1 MLYRYRRTRDIY
13 SLAFYF
19 GGLLTMSQNAEPVIV
34 GWESDPF
41 YRNVLGLMEAA
52 GNRISLDPNVYERLC
67 KPRRCLYVSI
77 PVRMDDGS
85 IKTFDGF
92 RVHHNTTL
100 GPAKG
105 GIRYHPEVNLGETA
119 ALSTLMTLKNSLVK
133 LPLGGAKG
141 GIRCDPN
148 KLSRREKQSL
158 TRRYTSEIFMFIG
171 PDKDIPAP
179 DVGTDAQ
186 TMAWVMDTY
195 SSHLGYAVPGV
206 VTGKPIE
213 IGGSL
218 GRLDATGRGVIYTII
233 EAAKRLGMDLA
244 DTTVAVQ
251 GFGNVGYHCA
261 KIASN
266 IGCKVVAVSDV
277 SGGVYNPKGLDV
289 SALRNYIA
297 ENKTLKG
304 CPLGDSVT
312 NEELLELPCD
322 ILIPAA
328 LSNQI
333 TGKNAE
339 RIKCK
344 VLAEGAN
351 GPTSLEANQILHAKG
366 VFTIPDILANAGGVI
381 VSYFEWVQGMQ
392 NFFWSEK
399 DVNNKL
405 WEIISNAFNRV
416 YECHLQYKIDMRL
429 AAFAVSIEHLS
440 KAMLWR
446 GFFP

>member
-1 MLYRYRRTRDIY
+1 
-13 SLAFYF
+13 
-19 GGLLTMSQNAEPVIV
+19 MSAHEEVIV
-34 GWESDPF
+34 GWENHPF
-41 YRNVLGLMEAA
+41 YQNVIGLLEAA
-52 GNRISLDPNVYERLC
+52 GKVIDLDPNVFERLA

-100 GPAKG
+100 GPGKG
-105 GIRYHPEVNLGETA
+105 GIRYHPEVNLAETS
-119 ALSTLMTLKNSLVK
+119 ALAMNMTFKNSLVR

-141 GIRCDPN
+141 GIRCDPTT
-148 KLSRREKQSL
+148 LSRREKQSL

-179 DVGTDAQ
+179 DIGTDQQ
-186 TMAWVMDTY
+186 TMAWIMDTY
-195 SSHLGYAVPGV
+195 SAQFGFAVPGV

-213 IGGSL
+213 VGGSL
-218 GRLDATGRGVIYTII
+218 GRLDATGRGVVYTII
-233 EAAKRLGMDLA
+233 EAAKRLNLDLGPNMS
-244 DTTVAVQ
+244 VAVQ
-251 GFGNVGYHCA
+251 GFGNVGYHTA
-261 KIASN
+261 KIIAN
-266 IGCKVVAVSDV
+266 IGCKLTAVSDV
-277 SGGVYNPKGLDV
+277 SGGIYNKNGLDLED
-289 SALRNYIA
+289 LRVWLADNRV
-297 ENKTLKG
+297 LKG
-304 CPLGDSVT
+304 YPKADFIT
-312 NEELLELPCD
+312 NEELLELPVD
-322 ILIPAA
+322 ILVPAA
-328 LSNQI
+328 LSGQI
-333 TGKNAE
+333 TKDNAA

-351 GPTSLEANQILHAKG
+351 GPTTMEADDILFDKG
-366 VFTIPDILANAGGVI
+366 VFTIPDILANSGGVI

-392 NFFWSEK
+392 NFFWNEK

-416 YECHLQYKIDMRL
+416 YEMHTAKKVNMRK
-429 AAFAVSIEHLS
+429 AAFASSIEHLA

>member
-1 MLYRYRRTRDIY
+1 
-13 SLAFYF
+13 
-19 GGLLTMSQNAEPVIV
+19 MSSTHQEELFVDLDSHPL
-34 GWESDPF
+34 
-41 YRNVLGLMEAA
+41 YRNVLQILESA
-52 GNRISLDPNVYERLC
+52 GNSINLDPNVFNRLS

-77 PVRMDDGS
+77 PVRMDDGT

-100 GPAKG
+100 GPGKG
-105 GIRYHPEVNLGETA
+105 GIRYHPEVSFGETA
-119 ALSTLMTLKNSLVK
+119 ALATLMTLKNSLVR

-141 GIRCDPN
+141 GIRCDPT

-158 TRRYTSEIFMFIG
+158 TRRYTSEIHMFIG

-195 SSHLGYAVPGV
+195 SAQVGFAVPGV

-218 GRLDATGRGVIYTII
+218 GRVDATGRGVVYTVI
-233 EAAKRLGMDLA
+233 EAAKRLGYELNHE
-244 DTTVAVQ
+244 TKVAVQ
-251 GFGNVGYHCA
+251 GFGNVGFHSA
-261 KIASN
+261 KLMQS
-266 IGCKVVAVSDV
+266 IGTSIVAISDV
-277 SGGVYNPKGLDV
+277 SGGLYNPKGLDLNEV
-289 SALRNYIA
+289 REYITRNQTVKGFPSA
-297 ENKTLKG
+297 EF
-304 CPLGDSVT
+304 VT
-312 NEELLELPCD
+312 NEQLLELPVD
-322 ILIPAA
+322 VLIPAA

-333 TGKNAE
+333 TEENAG

-344 VLAEGAN
+344 ILAEGAN
-351 GPTSLEANQILHAKG
+351 GPTTIGASQILHEKG
-366 VFTIPDILANAGGVI
+366 VFIIPDILANSGGVI

-416 YECHLQYKIDMRL
+416 YECHKSKNLPMRQ
-429 AAFAVSIEHLS
+429 AAFAVSVEHLS
-440 KAMLWR
+440 TAMLLR

>member
-1 MLYRYRRTRDIY
+1 MAGKPD
-13 SLAFYF
+13 
-19 GGLLTMSQNAEPVIV
+19 EEVIV
-34 GWESDPF
+34 GWEDHPF
-41 YRNVLGLMEAA
+41 YQNVLKLMQGA
-52 GNRISLDPNVYERLC
+52 GEVISLDPNVYERLS

-100 GPAKG
+100 GPGKG
-105 GIRYHPEVNLGETA
+105 GIRYHPDVNLAETS
-119 ALSTLMTLKNSLVK
+119 ALAMNMTFKNSLVK

-141 GIRCDPN
+141 GIRCDPT

-179 DVGTDAQ
+179 DIGTDQQ

-195 SSHLGYAVPGV
+195 SAQFGYAVPGV

-218 GRLDATGRGVIYTII
+218 GRLDATGRGVVYTII
-233 EAAKRLGMDLA
+233 EAAKRLNMELGPG
-244 DTTVAVQ
+244 TSVAVQ
-251 GFGNVGYHCA
+251 GFGNVGYHTA
-261 KIASN
+261 KIVSN
-266 IGCKVVAVSDV
+266 VGCKVVAVSDV
-277 SGGVYNPKGLDV
+277 SGGVYNKAGLDMNELRQWITENQVLKGFPKGDF
-289 SALRNYIA
+289 
-297 ENKTLKG
+297 
-304 CPLGDSVT
+304 VT
-312 NEELLELPCD
+312 NEEILELPVD
-322 ILIPAA
+322 ILVPAA
-328 LSNQI
+328 LSGQI
-333 TGKNAE
+333 TKHNAKNV
-339 RIKCK
+339 RCK
-344 VLAEGAN
+344 ILAEGAN
-351 GPTSLEANQILHAKG
+351 GPTDTDADAILYDKG
-366 VFTIPDILANAGGVI
+366 IFTIPDILANSGGVI

-416 YECHLQYKIDMRL
+416 FEMHTNKKINMRT
-429 AAFAVSIEHLS
+429 AAFAVSIEHLA

-446 GFFP
+446 GFYP

>member
-1 MLYRYRRTRDIY
+1 
-13 SLAFYF
+13 
-19 GGLLTMSQNAEPVIV
+19 MSKGHGEEVIV
-34 GWESDPF
+34 GWEGHPF
-41 YRNVLGLMEAA
+41 YTNVLGLMEAA
-52 GNRISLDPNVYERLC
+52 GRIIDVDANVYERLC

-77 PVRMDDGS
+77 PVRMDDGT

-105 GIRYHPEVNLGETA
+105 GIRYHPEVNLAETSSLA
-119 ALSTLMTLKNSLVK
+119 MLMTLKNSLVR

-141 GIRCDPN
+141 GIRCDPT

-179 DVGTDAQ
+179 DVGTDQQ

-195 SSHLGYAVPGV
+195 SAQLGFPVPGV

-218 GRLDATGRGVIYTII
+218 GRLDATGRGVVYTII
-233 EAAKRLGMDLA
+233 EAAKRLNIVLGEN
-244 DTTVAVQ
+244 TTVAVQ
-251 GFGNVGYHCA
+251 GFGNVGYHSA
-261 KIASN
+261 KIISN
-266 IGCKVVAVSDV
+266 VGCKVVSVSDV
-277 SGGVYNPKGLDV
+277 SGGVYDPKGLDLNDV
-289 SALRNYIA
+289 VAWIA
-297 ENKTLKG
+297 ANKVLKG
-304 CPLGDSVT
+304 YPRGEAVT
-312 NEELLELPCD
+312 NEELLELPVD

-328 LSNQI
+328 LNNQI
-333 TGKNAE
+333 TKDNAA
-339 RIKCK
+339 RVKCK
-344 VLAEGAN
+344 ILAEGAN
-351 GPTSLEANQILHAKG
+351 GPTTMEGSQILRDKG
-366 VFTIPDILANAGGVI
+366 VFTIPDILANSGGVI

-416 YECHLQYKIDMRL
+416 YEVHTQRKIDMRL
-429 AAFAVSIEHLS
+429 AAFAVSIEHLAR
-440 KAMLWR
+440 AMLWR

>member
-1 MLYRYRRTRDIY
+1 M
-13 SLAFYF
+13 AK
-19 GGLLTMSQNAEPVIV
+19 QEHEEVIV
-34 GWESDPF
+34 GWEDHPF
-41 YRNVLGLMEAA
+41 YTNVLRIMEEA
-52 GNRISLDPNVYERLC
+52 GRVINLDPNVYERLA

-100 GPAKG
+100 GPGKG
-105 GIRYHPEVNLGETA
+105 GIRYHPEVNLAETS
-119 ALSTLMTLKNSLVK
+119 ALAMNMTFKNSLVR

-141 GIRCDPN
+141 GIRCDPS

-158 TRRYTSEIFMFIG
+158 TRRYTSEIFQFIG
-171 PDKDIPAP
+171 PDRDVPAP
-179 DVGTDAQ
+179 DVGTDQQ
-186 TMAWVMDTY
+186 TMAWLMDTY
-195 SSHLGYAVPGV
+195 SAQVGYAVPGV

-218 GRLDATGRGVIYTII
+218 GRLDATGRGVVYTTI
-233 EAAKRLGMDLA
+233 EAAKRLNMDLGES
-244 DTTVAVQ
+244 TTVAIQ
-251 GFGNVGYHCA
+251 GFGNVGFYTA
-261 KIASN
+261 KIISN
-266 IGCKVVAVSDV
+266 IGCKLVAVSDV
-277 SGGVYNPKGLDV
+277 SGGVYNPKGLDLGD
-289 SALRNYIA
+289 LRSWITD
-297 ENKTLKG
+297 NKVLKG
-304 CPLGDSVT
+304 YPRADFVT
-312 NEELLELPCD
+312 NEELLELPVD
-322 ILIPAA
+322 ILVPAA

-333 TGKNAE
+333 TAQNASKV
-339 RIKCK
+339 KCK
-344 VLAEGAN
+344 ILAEGAN
-351 GPTSLEANQILHAKG
+351 GPTTLEANRILHDKG

-405 WEIISNAFNRV
+405 WEIISSAFNRV
-416 YECHLQYKIDMRL
+416 YEVHSAKKVDMRL
-429 AAFAVSIEHLS
+429 AAFAASIDHLS

>member
-1 MLYRYRRTRDIY
+1 MSMDK
-13 SLAFYF
+13 S
-19 GGLLTMSQNAEPVIV
+19 GGTTGGPHSEEVIV
-34 GWESDPF
+34 GWENHDLYQS
-41 YRNVLGLMEAA
+41 VLKLIETA
-52 GNRISLDPNVYERLC
+52 GDAINLDPNIYARLA
-67 KPRRCLYVSI
+67 KPRRCVYVSI
-77 PVRMDDGS
+77 PIRMDDGT

-105 GIRYHPEVNLGETA
+105 GIRFHPEVNLAETS
-119 ALSTLMTLKNSLVK
+119 ALAMMMTMKNSLVR

-141 GIRCDPN
+141 GIRCDPT
-148 KLSRREKQSL
+148 KMSRREKQSL

-179 DVGTDAQ
+179 DVGTDQ
-186 TMAWVMDTY
+186 QIMAWLMDTY
-195 SSHLGYAVPGV
+195 SAQLGHPVPGV

-218 GRLDATGRGVIYTII
+218 GRIDATGRGVVYTII
-233 EAAKRLGMDLA
+233 EAAKRLNIVLGE

-251 GFGNVGYHCA
+251 GFGNVGYHSA
-261 KIASN
+261 KIIGN
-266 IGCKVVAVSDV
+266 VGCKLVAVSDV
-277 SGGVYNPKGLDV
+277 SGGVYNPKGLDLNDLANWV
-289 SALRNYIA
+289 A
-297 ENKTLKG
+297 ENKFLKG
-304 CPLGDSVT
+304 YPKGEYVT
-312 NEELLELPCD
+312 NDELLELPVD

-328 LSNQI
+328 LSGQI
-333 TGKNAE
+333 TAKNAA

-344 VLAEGAN
+344 ILAEGAN
-351 GPTSLEANQILHAKG
+351 GPTDPEGSKILESNG
-366 VFTIPDILANAGGVI
+366 VFMIPDILANSGGVI

-405 WEIISNAFNRV
+405 WEIISAAFNRV
-416 YECHLQYKIDMRL
+416 YETHKNLKTDMRIS
-429 AAFAVSIEHLS
+429 AFANSIEHLA

>member
-1 MLYRYRRTRDIY
+1 
-13 SLAFYF
+13 
-19 GGLLTMSQNAEPVIV
+19 MSGHVEEDVIV
-34 GWESDPF
+34 GWESHDF
-41 YRNVLGLMEAA
+41 YKNVLNLMEAA
-52 GNRISLDPNVYERLC
+52 GKVIDLDPNVYERLS

-100 GPAKG
+100 GPGKG
-105 GIRYHPEVNLGETA
+105 GIRYHPEVNLAETA
-119 ALSTLMTLKNSLVK
+119 ALAMNMTFKNSLVR

-141 GIRCDPN
+141 GIRCDPSQ
-148 KLSRREKQSL
+148 LSRREKQSL

-179 DVGTDAQ
+179 DVGTDQQ
-186 TMAWVMDTY
+186 TMAWLMDTY
-195 SSHLGYAVPGV
+195 SAQVGFAVPGV

-218 GRLDATGRGVIYTII
+218 GRLDATGRGVVYTII
-233 EAAKRLGMDLA
+233 EAAKRLNMDLGEN
-244 DTTVAVQ
+244 TSVAIQ
-251 GFGNVGYHCA
+251 GFGNVGYHTA
-261 KIASN
+261 KIITN
-266 IGCKVVAVSDV
+266 IGCKLVAASDV
-277 SGGVYNPKGLDV
+277 SGGVYNPKGLDLTE
-289 SALRNYIA
+289 LRSHIA
-297 ENKTLKG
+297 ENKVLKG
-304 CPLGDSVT
+304 FKNADFIT

-322 ILIPAA
+322 ILAPSA

-333 TGKNAE
+333 TERNAD
-339 RIKCK
+339 RIRCK
-344 VLAEGAN
+344 LLAEGAN
-351 GPTSLEANQILHAKG
+351 GPTTIEANRILHDKG
-366 VFTIPDILANAGGVI
+366 VFTIPDILANSGGVI

-416 YECHLQYKIDMRL
+416 YEVHTQRKVDMRT
-429 AAFAVSIEHLS
+429 AAFAVSIDHLA

>member
-1 MLYRYRRTRDIY
+1 
-13 SLAFYF
+13 
-19 GGLLTMSQNAEPVIV
+19 MSTSHGQEVIV
-34 GWESDPF
+34 GWEGHPF
-41 YRNVLGLMEAA
+41 YTNVLGLMEAA
-52 GNRISLDPNVYERLC
+52 GHIIDVDSNVYERLC

-77 PVRMDDGS
+77 PVRMDDGT

-105 GIRYHPEVNLGETA
+105 GIRYHPEVNLAETSSLA
-119 ALSTLMTLKNSLVK
+119 MLMTLKNSLVR

-141 GIRCDPN
+141 GIRCDPT

-171 PDKDIPAP
+171 PDKDVPAP
-179 DVGTDAQ
+179 DVGTDQQ

-195 SSHLGYAVPGV
+195 SAQLGYPVPGV

-218 GRLDATGRGVIYTII
+218 GRLDATGRGVVYTII
-233 EAAKRLGMDLA
+233 VLGES
-244 DTTVAVQ
+244 TSVAVQ
-251 GFGNVGYHCA
+251 GFGNVGYHSA
-261 KIASN
+261 KIISN
-266 IGCKVVAVSDV
+266 VGCKVVAASDV
-277 SGGVYNPKGLDV
+277 SGGVYNPKGLDLNDLV
-289 SALRNYIA
+289 SWISAH
-297 ENKTLKG
+297 KTLAG
-304 CPLGDSVT
+304 YPHGDAVT
-312 NEELLELPCD
+312 NDELLELPVD

-328 LSNQI
+328 LNNQI
-333 TGKNAE
+333 TKDNAS

-344 VLAEGAN
+344 ILAEGAN
-351 GPTSLEANQILHAKG
+351 GPTTMEASRILQDKG
-366 VFTIPDILANAGGVI
+366 VFTIPDILANSGGVI

-416 YECHLQYKIDMRL
+416 YQVHTQRKIDMRL
-429 AAFAVSIEHLS
+429 AAFADSIEHLAR
-440 KAMLWR
+440 AMLWR